1 MLDQIEHSG
10 VFGNAFSQ
18 FPIMKATNDY
28 TLASSSIQRSRDKQG
43 NREHN
48 EYSEKVE
55 ILP

>member
-28 TLASSSIQRSRDKQG
+28 TLASPSIQRSRDKQG